1 MKRPKLRIPQEW
13 RSRSFWLESGQ
24 AYLYLLPAVAILA
37 MFTFY
42 PFFYAFRLSLFKW
55 SPVHPPGDY
64 VGLANYAKIFA
75 DKWFWNAVRNT
86 FIYVGTS
93 VPITLFL
100 ALLVANLL
108 NKPLRFRAFAR
119 TSFFLAYITPLVA
132 VAMVWTWMY
141 NWHFGLFNY
150 ILGLFG
156 GSLINWLVD
165 RRYALLTVIILSV
178 WRFVG
183 YQAII
188 LLAGLQNIDK
198 MYYDAAKVDGATGF
212 RVWRHVTIPLL
223 TPQIFFVFIISLIGS
238 FKVFTEIYVLFAGR
252 PGPLNSAETLVF
264 YILRKGYIEGNQLG
278 AAAAASVFLFAV
290 IFAFTVFQLAV
301 TQRRVHYQ

>member
-1 MKRPKLRIPQEW
+1 VRRPKLSIPYEW
-13 RSRSFWLESGQ
+13 KSRSFWLESCQ

-37 MFTFY
+37 VFTFY

-55 SPVHPPGDY
+55 SVVHPPGEY
-64 VGLANYAKIFA
+64 VGLANFSKIFA
-75 DKWFWNAVRNT
+75 DRWFWNAVKNT

-108 NKPLRFRAFAR
+108 NKPLRGRTFAR

-132 VAMVWTWMY
+132 VAMVWSWMY

-156 GSLINWLVD
+156 VKLINWLMD
-165 RRYALLTVIILSV
+165 PKLSLLAVIILSV

-212 RVWRHVTIPLL
+212 RVWWHVTIPLL
-223 TPQIFFVFIISLIGS
+223 TPQIFFVFIMSMIGS
-238 FKVFTEIYVLFAGR
+238 FKVFTEIYVLFSGT
-252 PGPLNSAETLVF
+252 PGPLKSAETLVY
-264 YILRKGYIEGNQLG
+264 YILRKGRFDGTQLG
-278 AAAAASVFLFAV
+278 IAAAASVFLFVV
-290 IFAFTVFQLAV
+290 IFAFTVVQLLV
-301 TQRRVHYQ
+301 TQRKVHYQ